1 MPALVFSAA
10 TRKSRKRVASSHL
23 SALSELSSLTPKAL
37 EAGGGCNKADALAVA
52 RLKASLYC
60 FLRVKWSANLSH
72 SFESTRNQ
80 SRATSGGNASN
91 FDGFVGAQTDLLVRQ
106 VGQKNALES

>member
-72 SFESTRNQ
+72 SIERIYVISH
-80 SRATSGGNASN
+80 
-91 FDGFVGAQTDLLVRQ
+91 VRQ
-106 VGQKNALES
+106 VGGTPATLMASWGLRLTYW